1 MVRPRVGMLGL
12 MAAVALAAINLS
24 VMRSWEPARG
34 DGDIPHYLYATGV
47 LPMAS
52 VLIFVAMI
60 SVRELA
66 SRGRASP
73 FAVGFL
79 AAGGLAIFSFV
90 TAASL
95 DIKGLR
101 DVGRGV
107 LILAAPFLLRL
118 FERPPIQTQIVV
130 ECGLVAV
137 VFSTPQL
144 LFGLL
149 GGWLA
154 RRLGLTIRLDRQENG
169 ANETARE
176 FARSPGEVDP
186 SE

>member
-1 MVRPRVGMLGL
+1 MVRRRVGILGL

-34 DGDIPHYLYATGV
+34 DGDISHYLYATGV

-60 SVRELA
+60 SARELA

-79 AAGGLAIFSFV
+79 ATGTLAVFAFV
-90 TAASL
+90 TVASL

-101 DVGRGV
+101 DVGHGV

-118 FERPPIQTQIVV
+118 FPNAHRSRLRLLWNADSWPSSSRPRN
-130 ECGLVAV
+130 C
-137 VFSTPQL
+137 FSGSSAAGSL
-144 LFGLL
+144 A
-149 GGWLA
+149 GWAYDPA
-154 RRLGLTIRLDRQENG
+154 RPAG
-169 ANETARE
+169 
-176 FARSPGEVDP
+176 
-186 SE
+186 